1 MNIKFHTL
9 GCKVNQYESEVV
21 MQMFESGG
29 HTSISSLPYD
39 VFVVN
44 SCTVTAESDR
54 KTRQIIHKFRRENQ
68 NAVIILFG
76 CFPQAFKEKAALI
89 TDADIILGNTNAAD
103 VFKYFNEF
111 LKTRERIVH
120 ITKHEKDEK
129 YNTPC
134 IRNFSERTRAY
145 IKIEDG
151 CERYCS
157 YCIIPFARGKVR
169 SKSIADITNEAHTL
183 ATAGYKEIVLVGI
196 NLSAYGSDLGLSIC
210 DAVNAVSCVDG
221 IERIRLGSLE
231 PDHITDYELNIL
243 SQNEKFCPQFHLSL
257 QSGSDAT
264 LKRMNRHYDTA
275 FYYDLIT
282 RIRSAF
288 NNPSITTDIMV
299 GFASET
305 DEEFLQSLEFA
316 KKCGFAKA
324 HVFAYSRRFGTFAD
338 TLKDQVNEIT
348 KQERSKK
355 MIEACNN
362 TANTFLQSQVGLQL
376 SVLFETEENGVFN
389 GYSKNYV
396 KVKCKSEN
404 DPCHTIQNVKI
415 TAAKDGYLEGEII

>member
-21 MQMFESGG
+21 MQMFKNSG
-29 HTSISSLPYD
+29 HTSSSSLPYD

-54 KTRQIIHKFRRENQ
+54 KTRQIIHKFRRENK
-68 NAVIILFG
+68 NSIIILFG
-76 CFPQAFKEKAALI
+76 CFPQAFKEKAELI

-120 ITKHEKDEK
+120 ITKHEKGEK

-134 IRNFSERTRAY
+134 ISNFSERTRAY

-169 SKSIADITNEAHTL
+169 SKSIADITNEANAL

-196 NLSAYGSDLGLSIC
+196 NLSAYGTDLGLSIC
-210 DAVNAVSCVDG
+210 DAVNAVSKIDG

-243 SQNEKFCPQFHLSL
+243 SQNQKFCPQFHLSL
-257 QSGSDAT
+257 QSGCDAT

-299 GFASET
+299 GFAGET
-305 DEEFLQSLEFA
+305 DQEFAQSLEFA

-338 TLKDQVNEIT
+338 TLKDQVNESI

-355 MIEACNN
+355 MIEVCNN
-362 TANTFLQSQVGLQL
+362 TANKFLQSQVGLTL
-376 SVLFETEENGVFN
+376 DVLFETEENGVFN

-404 DPCHTIQNVKI
+404 NICHTIQAVKI
-415 TAAKDGYLEGEII
+415 TAANDGYLEGKII